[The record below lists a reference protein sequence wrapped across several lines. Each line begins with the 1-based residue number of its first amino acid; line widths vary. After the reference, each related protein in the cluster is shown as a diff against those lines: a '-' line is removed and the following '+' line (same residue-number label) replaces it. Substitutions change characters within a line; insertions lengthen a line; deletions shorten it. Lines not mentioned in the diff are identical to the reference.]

1 MANVE
6 NLEKKFLQQLQQTKS
21 FAIALT
27 GEWGIGKT
35 HFWKSFYNKKR
46 KKFAHKKYA
55 YVSLF
60 GIESLESLG
69 YEIAIKSQGTSTTEK
84 ENEKNS
90 KVKSFFTN
98 MIQHIDIPKIESNG
112 FALSIGQNLVSSIIS
127 NMVSETII
135 CIDDLERK
143 SNKLDMKDLMG
154 FISQLKTE
162 KNCQVIVI
170 LHQDKINEQNTEF
183 QEYKEKVF
191 DEVFYLTDNF
201 STIKEMIKN
210 TEMID
215 IYQEFYDKLKVKNLR
230 FYQKVDKDFQNM
242 MSLGHDFSYT
252 SKEYILK
259 NLMIIRLADMIPPTI
274 IYKDKENNNK
284 EVKIDLDFLLNFH
297 LRNLDNSELSSVP
310 NMLKSIKKHFDG
322 FVSFYNYS
330 RFFIDFY
337 KLDDW
342 GKVLVKNIINHHI
355 NDDLLKNLLLQNKI
369 SEHQTQTKIK
379 HTEIL
384 KEFHNLNTKDDFI
397 NRFYQ
402 SSIEMIPFE
411 HLNNLFFYYQV
422 ILMHDK
428 EMADKFKTQ
437 VENHIIYTINSNKN
451 INIED
456 FYPFKRND
464 NDIFYTFLLKQI
476 QKHKEDFDYYSYF
489 TQQNIEKSS
498 LILDMLN
505 LIDKETLKNII
516 WTNSHEYHDR
526 TQFII
531 SIISK
536 INFSEDKQKQVRQWI
551 VELLQEKVQEN
562 PDSKIPIE
570 YWLKQT
576 ENLTK
581 FD

>member
-6 NLEKKFLQQLQQTKS
+6 NLEKKFLQQLQQPES

-35 HFWKSFYNKKR
+35 HFWKSFYDKNR
-46 KKFAHKKYA
+46 GNFIHKKYA

-60 GIESLESLG
+60 GVESLESLG

-90 KVKSFFTN
+90 TVKSFFTN

-112 FALSIGQNLVSSIIS
+112 FALSIGQNLVTSIIS
-127 NMVSETII
+127 NMVSKTII

-191 DEVFYLTDNF
+191 DDVFYLTDNF
-201 STIKEMIKN
+201 PIIKEMIKN
-210 TEMID
+210 AEMID

-284 EVKIDLDFLLNFH
+284 EVKIDLDFLLKFEMYNTDDFALTH
-297 LRNLDNSELSSVP
+297 GTGMINKIHEYLNSFY
-310 NMLKSIKKHFDG
+310 HFDG
-322 FVSFYNYS
+322 
-330 RFFIDFY
+330 
-337 KLDDW
+337 LDSW
-342 GKVLVKNIINHHI
+342 GKILIENITNHHI
-355 NDDLLKNLLLQNKI
+355 NDDLLKNLLLQDKI
-369 SEHQTQTKIK
+369 SEHETQIKIQHK
-379 HTEIL
+379 EIL
-384 KEFHNLNTKDDFI
+384 KEFHNLNTKNNFI

-411 HLNNLFFYYQV
+411 HLNNLFFYYQI
-422 ILMHDK
+422 ILMQDK
-428 EMADKFKTQ
+428 EMANAFKKQ
-437 VENHIIYTINSNKN
+437 VENHIISTINSNNN
-451 INIED
+451 IDIDD
-456 FYPFKRND
+456 FYPFEID
-464 NDIFYTFLLKQI
+464 SNDIFHQFLLEQI
-476 QKHKEDFDYYSYF
+476 QKHKQDFDYYSYF
-489 TQQNIEKSS
+489 SQRNIEKNSS
-498 LILDMLN
+498 ILEMLD
-505 LIDKETLKNII
+505 LIDKETLRNIL
-516 WTNSHEYHDR
+516 WTDSHEYHNR
-526 TQFII
+526 KRFII

-536 INFSEDKQKQVRQWI
+536 INFSEDKQKQVRLWI
-551 VELLQEKVQEN
+551 IELLEEKIQEN
-562 PDSKIPIE
+562 PNSKIPIE

-581 FD
+581 FN